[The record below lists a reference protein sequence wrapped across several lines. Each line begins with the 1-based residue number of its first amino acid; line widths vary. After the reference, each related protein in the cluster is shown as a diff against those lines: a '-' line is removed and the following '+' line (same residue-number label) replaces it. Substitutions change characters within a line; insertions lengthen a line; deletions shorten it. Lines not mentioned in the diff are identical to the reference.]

1 MLLSYIDSNSGSLVA
16 QVAVAGL
23 AGAGV
28 AVKLTWRRATDR
40 LRRNRGGRTEGEAE
54 SKAATPDS

>member
-1 MLLSYIDSNSGSLVA
+1 MHIAYIDSNSGSLVA

-28 AVKLTWRRATDR
+28 AVKLTWRRVAGRLSRHRGAT
-40 LRRNRGGRTEGEAE
+40 GAEAE
-54 SKAATPDS
+54 PGAETQPS

>member
-1 MLLSYIDSNSGSLVA
+1 MLVAYIDSNSGSLVA

-28 AVKLTWRRATDR
+28 AVKLTWRRVADR
-40 LRRNRGGRTEGEAE
+40 LSRNRGATAAEGEPGADTQP
-54 SKAATPDS
+54 S

>member
-1 MLLSYIDSNSGSLVA
+1 MIGYIDSNSGSLVA

-28 AVKLTWRRATDR
+28 AVKLTWRRAAER
-40 LRRNRGGRTEGEAE
+40 LRRVRGGTDPELEPEPGE
-54 SKAATPDS
+54 TQDH

>member
-1 MLLSYIDSNSGSLVA
+1 MLLSYIDSNSGSLIA

-28 AVKLTWRRATDR
+28 AVKLTWRRATER
-40 LRRNRGGRTEGEAE
+40 LHRNRADGGSDAE
-54 SKAATPDS
+54 TTAETHES

>member
-1 MLLSYIDSNSGSLVA
+1 MLIAYIDSNSGSLVA

-28 AVKLTWRRATDR
+28 AVKLTWRRVAER
-40 LRRNRGGRTEGEAE
+40 LSRNRGAMAAEVETGTETQP
-54 SKAATPDS
+54 S